1 MRIVVAQ
8 DSLHAAGGVDS
19 YLRCVVPALQARGHQ
34 VRVLY
39 QRCANGAS
47 NGTAESYGV
56 DEIGVEAAMAAL
68 RSFCPDVCFSH
79 NMGPLEIDRRLVGQW
94 PVVKMMHG
102 YFGTCISGLKSHA
115 FPARCACDRP
125 LGPACLALYG
135 PRRCGRL
142 DPVQMLRDYRWA
154 RAQRSLFD
162 DYAAIVVASRHMG
175 EEYERNG
182 VSIGRLEVLPLFS
195 PLAPDQSARPERDV
209 ETVLFAGRMTAI
221 KGGDVAIE
229 AVAQAATL
237 TPRPL
242 RIVLAG
248 DGPQRSG
255 WQALAAKLGVA
266 AEFPGWLAG
275 DALTSAF
282 REASMIVVPSLWPE
296 PFGLVGLEAGSFGVP
311 AVAFDVGGVREWLDP
326 QRSGVLVN
334 PVEGA
339 FGLAVAIA
347 SLVENP
353 PTRQRLGDGARA
365 MARFLSLESHV
376 DRLEVVLQRAAGVS

>member
-1 MRIVVAQ
+1 
-8 DSLHAAGGVDS
+8 
-19 YLRCVVPALQARGHQ
+19 
-34 VRVLY
+34 
-39 QRCANGAS
+39 
-47 NGTAESYGV
+47 
-56 DEIGVEAAMAAL
+56 MATL

-79 NMGPLEIDRRLVGQW
+79 NMGPLEIDRRLVGLW

-115 FPARCACDRP
+115 FPARCACDRT

-142 DPVQMLRDYRWA
+142 DPIQMVRDYRWA

-195 PLAPDQSARPERDV
+195 GLPGDRSRRPKDDL
-209 ETVLFAGRMTAI
+209 ETILFAGRMTSI
-221 KGGDVAIE
+221 KGGDVALE
-229 AVAQAATL
+229 AVARAVGL
-237 TPRPL
+237 TSRPL
-242 RIVLAG
+242 RIILAG
-248 DGPQRSG
+248 DGPQRAQ
-255 WQALAAKLGVA
+255 WQELATRLGVT

-311 AVAFDVGGVREWLDP
+311 AIAFDVGGVREWLDP

-334 PVEGA
+334 PAEGA
-339 FGLAVAIA
+339 FGLAVAMA
-347 SLVENP
+347 SLVDNP
-353 PTRQRLGDGARA
+353 SLQARLGDGARA
-365 MARFLSLESHV
+365 MAERLSLESHV
-376 DRLEVVLQRAAGVS
+376 DRLEAVLRRAAGVS

>member
-1 MRIVVAQ
+1 
-8 DSLHAAGGVDS
+8 
-19 YLRCVVPALQARGHQ
+19 
-34 VRVLY
+34 
-39 QRCANGAS
+39 
-47 NGTAESYGV
+47 
-56 DEIGVEAAMAAL
+56 
-68 RSFCPDVCFSH
+68 
-79 NMGPLEIDRRLVGQW
+79 
-94 PVVKMMHG
+94 
-102 YFGTCISGLKSHA
+102 
-115 FPARCACDRP
+115 
-125 LGPACLALYG
+125 
-135 PRRCGRL
+135 
-142 DPVQMLRDYRWA
+142 
-154 RAQRSLFD
+154 
-162 DYAAIVVASRHMG
+162 MG

-255 WQALAAKLGVA
+255 WQARAAKLSVA

>member
-79 NMGPLEIDRRLVGQW
+79 NMGPLEIDRRLVGLW

-195 PLAPDQSARPERDV
+195 PLAPDQSARPEHDV